1 MEKRSMTRILVV
13 DDEPNL
19 IELLRGYLQ
28 QEGYDVVVAG
38 DGPARVPRAQERQ
51 LDLGIPYSMLPRF
64 DRVEARPP
72 VRRVPGPHLPL
83 LTPPPPGRHNDVGL
97 TLHR

>member
-1 MEKRSMTRILVV
+1 MTRILVV

-38 DGPARVPRAQERQ
+38 SGHP
-51 LDLGIPYSMLPRF
+51 
-64 DRVEARPP
+64 
-72 VRRVPGPHLPL
+72 
-83 LTPPPPGRHNDVGL
+83 
-97 TLHR
+97 